1 MHVKV
6 LKQHKLVDVDVVD
19 VDVVSLSCTLVVLQ
33 NPVQGRLWSSPDA
46 DLARIIQESQ

>member
-6 LKQHKLVDVDVVD
+6 LKQHKLVDVDV